1 MGDYMLIRSV
11 VVLLALS
18 IAAGSQTPQT
28 AKPATAPAAKKA
40 AAKTSKNPVN
50 PTSAILHTTDGD
62 MKCELFPDKTPRTVA
77 NFVDLATGK
86 KDWTDPATKQIQHSK
101 PLYDGVIFHRTI
113 PGFMIQGGDPTGSG
127 SGDIGFQ
134 FEDELLP
141 DLLFDKPGRL
151 AMANHGP
158 NTNSSQF
165 FITETTRSSLDPCL
179 TEEGCQRPWGHVP
192 KGSGYTIFGQ
202 CDDAAVALVK
212 QIASKPCTA
221 GTLCA
226 GANSRPVNPVKI
238 DRVEIFVAGKSI
250 NPISAPKK
258 AAPASGAK
266 LKTSPK
272 KGN

>member
-1 MGDYMLIRSV
+1 MLIRSA
-11 VVLLALS
+11 LTMLALS
-18 IAAGSQTPQT
+18 IAAGSQTTQP
-28 AKPATAPAAKKA
+28 AKPATAPAAKKKA
-40 AAKTSKNPVN
+40 APKSVVK

-62 MKCELFPDKTPRTVA
+62 MKCELFAEKTPKTVA
-77 NFVDLATGK
+77 NFVALATGK
-86 KDWTDPATKQIQHSK
+86 KDWTDPATQQIQHNK

-165 FITETTRSSLDPCL
+165 FITETTRPSLDPCL
-179 TEEGCQRPWGHVP
+179 TEGGCQRPWGHVP
-192 KGSGYTIFGQ
+192 QGSGYTIFGQ

-212 QIASKPCTA
+212 QIAGKPCTY
-221 GTLCA
+221 GTPCA

-238 DRVEIFVAGKSI
+238 ERVEIFVAGKSI
-250 NPISAPKK
+250 NPVSAPKK

-266 LKTSPK
+266 PKTSPK